1 MFSPHNRTY
10 AIPSAGGVCNPVY
23 IASAGGVCNPVYSA
37 YYVGI
42 RKKTRKS

>member
-10 AIPSAGGVCNPVY
+10 AIPPAGGVYNPVC
-23 IASAGGVCNPVYSA
+23 IASAGGVCNSVYSA
-37 YYVGI
+37 YYVEI